1 MDKKYYTVE
10 EANKLL
16 PKIKPI
22 LAKMVKLQ
30 CALASI
36 EGVTISFNEE
46 FMAYA
51 HAITVSEKYYKIS
64 AELYRELKK
73 LLDVGCIVK
82 DTRIGLI
89 DFYSQCNGEDIFLCY
104 HLGEETIMMWH
115 DSVSGFQG
123 RKSISLLEKH
133 DRF

>member
-16 PKIKPI
+16 SKVKPI
-22 LAKMVKLQ
+22 LTKMVKLQ
-30 CALASI
+30 RALSSI
-36 EGVTISFNEE
+36 EGVTVSFNEE

-51 HAITVSEKYYKIS
+51 HAIAVSEKYYKIS

-82 DTRIGLI
+82 DARIGLI
-89 DFYSQCNGEDIFLCY
+89 DFYSQRNGEDIFLCY
-104 HLGEETIMMWH
+104 HLGEEEITMWH
-115 DSVSGFQG
+115 DAVSGFQG
-123 RKSISLLEKH
+123 RQPISLLEKV
-133 DRF
+133 

>member
-1 MDKKYYTVE
+1 MEKRYYTVA

-16 PKIKPI
+16 SKVKPV

-30 CALASI
+30 LALSSI
-36 EGVTISFNEE
+36 EGVTVSFQEE

-73 LLDVGCIVK
+73 LLELGCIVK
-82 DTRIGLI
+82 DARVGLI
-89 DFYSQCNGEDIFLCY
+89 DFFSQRNGQDIFLCY
-104 HLGEETIMMWH
+104 HLGEEEITMWH
-115 DSVSGFQG
+115 DAVSGFQG
-123 RKSISLLEKH
+123 RLPISLLEKV
-133 DRF
+133 

>member
-1 MDKKYYTVE
+1 MEKRYYTVA

-16 PKIKPI
+16 SKVKPV

-30 CALASI
+30 LALSSI
-36 EGVTISFNEE
+36 EGVTVSFQEE

-73 LLDVGCIVK
+73 LLELGCIVK
-82 DTRIGLI
+82 DARVGLI
-89 DFYSQCNGEDIFLCY
+89 DFFSQRNGQDIFLCY
-104 HLGEETIMMWH
+104 HLGEEEITMWH
-115 DSVSGFQG
+115 DAVSGFQG
-123 RKSISLLEKH
+123 RQPISLLEKV
-133 DRF
+133 